1 MTDYRL
7 LWGDIHNHNE
17 LGYAQGSLARS
28 YEIAR
33 SHLDFYAFTP
43 HGIHADGG
51 VLEGYPVV
59 REGWDEIAAAARVHN
74 EPDVFTTFL
83 AYEWHS
89 NQWGHVHIVHR
100 EDVGEMVS
108 APTLEALQAHY
119 RGQAVMLV
127 PHHTAY
133 HQGVDWG
140 RFDKALSPL
149 VEIFSEHGCS
159 ERDVGPYPMLVHSGG
174 PGAHT
179 FTAQHGLALG
189 KRFGFTAGTDN
200 HDGYPGGYGLG
211 LTGVWATANTREAL
225 WEAFQARRTTAVTG
239 DRIDIEFSAGEAPMG
254 SVVEGAEELTFRVEG
269 WDVIDQ
275 VEVVRDGIPVW
286 RTGPDW
292 GAAQGGD
299 GRYRLR
305 FEWGWGPMKGYQ
317 VYDWEGTLRVEGGRL
332 RRVVPNFSSD
342 PFDEHRRKQ
351 ILAQDESVCRWQS
364 HTSRGAVFTTRN
376 GTLSA
381 RSNDAL
387 CLEVEGDEDTRIELE
402 IGCQTHTSLL
412 ATSTDWSISPRLGRL
427 RRTFTVGELLAGRQG
442 MPLEEMPTWVVA
454 HRAVPEGLFRVE
466 GAYPEEM
473 SPGCYYLRVRQ
484 ENGQMGWASPIWVE

>member
-74 EPDVFTTFL
+74 EPHVFTTFL

-159 ERDVGPYPMLVHSGG
+159 ERDVGPYPMLVHSRG

-239 DRIDIEFSAGEAPMG
+239 DRIDIEFSAGEVPMG
-254 SVVEGAEELTFRVEG
+254 SVVEGAEELAVAEEAGRLELEG
-269 WDVIDQ
+269 RSWNPAALNGGSDTRDLGVMVDCDAILKAAEEHKADLIVMGSNGADGLQ
-275 VEVVRDGIPVW
+275 EIFIGSNTERVVRTSDVPVLVIKGNEVDNFNPKNFVFASDFEEESVPALKKAKEMAELLGSKLHLVYINTPGDEFMSTNDAYAKISKFLDEANVGMEVEIFNDYTVEKGVINFSKKIGADLIGIP
-286 RTGPDW
+286 TH
-292 GAAQGGD
+292 
-299 GRYRLR
+299 GRRGL
-305 FEWGWGPMKGYQ
+305 
-317 VYDWEGTLRVEGGRL
+317 
-332 RRVVPNFSSD
+332 
-342 PFDEHRRKQ
+342 
-351 ILAQDESVCRWQS
+351 S
-364 HTSRGAVFTTRN
+364 HFFMGSIG
-376 GTLSA
+376 
-381 RSNDAL
+381 
-387 CLEVEGDEDTRIELE
+387 EDIANHSEAPV
-402 IGCQTHTSLL
+402 I
-412 ATSTDWSISPRLGRL
+412 
-427 RRTFTVGELLAGRQG
+427 TFK
-442 MPLEEMPTWVVA
+442 
-454 HRAVPEGLFRVE
+454 
-466 GAYPEEM
+466 
-473 SPGCYYLRVRQ
+473 
-484 ENGQMGWASPIWVE
+484 I